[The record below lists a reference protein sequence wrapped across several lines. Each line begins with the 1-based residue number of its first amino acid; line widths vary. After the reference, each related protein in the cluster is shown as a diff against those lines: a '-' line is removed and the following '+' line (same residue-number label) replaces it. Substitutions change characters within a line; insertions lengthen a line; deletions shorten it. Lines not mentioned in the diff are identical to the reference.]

1 MTLALR
7 QHLAKREPKEQPKAV
22 EPAEPAAI
30 AEANVAMAETPGP
43 VHHQASLVAVPELEG
58 PGTPGRWPMQVSLRR
73 SYGSLQEVA
82 TSLRQGLREWR

>member
-58 PGTPGRWPMQVSLRR
+58 PGMQDRWPTQVSLLRFC
-73 SYGSLQEVA
+73 GSWQEA
-82 TSLRQGLREWR
+82 TISLRQGLREWR